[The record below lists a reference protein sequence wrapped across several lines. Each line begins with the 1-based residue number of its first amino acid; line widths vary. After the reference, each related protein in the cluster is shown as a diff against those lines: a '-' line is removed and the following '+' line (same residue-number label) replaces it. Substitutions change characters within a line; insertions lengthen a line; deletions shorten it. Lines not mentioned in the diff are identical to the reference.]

1 MILYK
6 NERKMNLM
14 NQKKI
19 DADFYYN
26 LKQSPFP
33 KQQCVLHL
41 NKIESYE
48 TDLSI
53 KYGFITINRAI
64 ARLTQYVSQTR
75 LNEHTY
81 NTLAKRIEN
90 LQCLPPNSIID
101 DTHLFDIHKQVRRLT
116 IEEVINETQLTNSSH

>member
-1 MILYK
+1 
-6 NERKMNLM
+6 M

-19 DADFYYN
+19 DADFYYQ
-26 LKQSPFP
+26 LKKSPFP
-33 KQQCVLHL
+33 HQQCVLHL

-53 KYGFITINRAI
+53 KYGFITIHRAI
-64 ARLTQYVSQTR
+64 TRLTQYVSQTR

-81 NTLAKRIEN
+81 NTLVKRIEN
-90 LQCLPPNSIID
+90 LQYLPPNSIID